1 MPERLAHFTQQ
12 EENPFAGIVDNQ
24 RLARFDDVVLESGVV
39 LRDVPVAYKT
49 WGHLNERRDNC
60 LIICHAFTG
69 SADAED
75 WWGPLFGPG
84 KAFDTS
90 RFFVFCGNSLGS
102 PYGSASACT
111 ISPETS
117 LPYGPEFPLVTVRD
131 DVGVH
136 RRIIDALGVRQVAS
150 VVGGSMGGMLVLE
163 WAYFGLD
170 FVKTIIP
177 VATSAR
183 ASAWNISW
191 GETQRQSIYCDP
203 KYEDGYYS
211 PDDPPVAG
219 LGAARM
225 SALLTYRSRN
235 SFETRFGRN
244 IAKPS
249 TQPYPDKPES
259 RTPTD
264 EHWMAHNE
272 GHSKRLA
279 SRRTRSI
286 SSRPSSPSS
295 RASSFDGA
303 LPEGSVSSLSNST
316 SLSMPPRRAAT
327 QFSAQSYLRYQAQKF
342 VKRFD
347 ANCYI
352 SITRKLDT
360 HDVSRGRS
368 ETVEEALSMLTQ
380 PALVLG
386 IESDGLFTFGEQEEI
401 ASHMPNAKLDKIISP
416 EGHDGFLLE
425 FGQMNEKI
433 LGFQNE
439 YLREIMS
446 AEPNHA
452 IAINGVE
459 TSVQGDHS
467 IKPSTFGEVDD
478 ASAPGAITEW

>member
-1 MPERLAHFTQQ
+1 MVEELDHFPNQAG
-12 EENPFAGIVDNQ
+12 NPFVRLVENQ
-24 RLARFDDVVLESGVV
+24 KIARFPEVRLESGVV
-39 LRDVPVAYKT
+39 LEDVPVAYKT
-49 WGHLNERRDNC
+49 WGHLNSARNNC

-102 PYGSASACT
+102 PYGSASAVT
-111 ISPETS
+111 ICPEAGQ
-117 LPYGPEFPLVTVRD
+117 PYGPEFPLVTVRD
-131 DVGVH
+131 DVQVH
-136 RRIIDALGVRQVAS
+136 KRIIDSLGVKQVAC

-163 WAYFGLD
+163 WAYFGSQYI
-170 FVKTIIP
+170 KTLVP

-211 PDDPPVAG
+211 YDDPPVAG

-235 SFETRFGRN
+235 SFERRFGRT

-249 TQPYPDKPES
+249 TQPYPDKS
-259 RTPTD
+259 D
-264 EHWMAHNE
+264 SQSAEHWVAHNE
-272 GHSKRLA
+272 GHSKRLP
-279 SRRTRSI
+279 TRPPR
-286 SSRPSSPSS
+286 SSTPSSPIS
-295 RASSFDGA
+295 RSSSFDGVI
-303 LPEGSVSSLSNST
+303 PDGSTTSLSNST
-316 SLSMPPRRAAT
+316 SSIAPPRKAAT
-327 QFSAQSYLRYQAQKF
+327 QYSAQSYLRHQAQKF

-360 HDVSRGRS
+360 HDVSRGRT
-368 ETVEEALSMLTQ
+368 ETLEEALSLLTQ

-386 IESDGLFTFGEQEEI
+386 IESDGLFTFDEQEEI
-401 ASHMPNAKLDKIISP
+401 ARYMPNASLDKIISP

-433 LGFQNE
+433 VGFQRQ
-439 YLREIMS
+439 YLSEIMD
-446 AEPNHA
+446 AEPDTR
-452 IAINGVE
+452 ITVNGVE
-459 TSVQGDHS
+459 TDRVGDHS
-467 IKPSTFGEVDD
+467 VKPSTFGEVDD
-478 ASAPGAITEW
+478 APGAITEW